1 MFENTIHAYLAVAGI
16 ALAIYVW
23 LIIVLRFAGK
33 RALAKLNAFDFAVT
47 IAFGSILSTAILSPD
62 VDWAMGAV
70 GLAMLALLQYIV
82 AQLSVRFP
90 HFHDLVRSQPTALV
104 RDGKMLTDVMK
115 HERVS
120 RGEVEAAM
128 RGKGLGSVTQAAAV
142 VLESDGTLSVIKM
155 GEGPID
161 LLP

>member
-70 GLAMLALLQYIV
+70 GLAMLAAASVVFLYYTIWTLLM
-82 AQLSVRFP
+82 VRFFLP
-90 HFHDLVRSQPTALV
+90 SFRHYAPSPSVAENFNSFANLRPASPLLTTTTRFKTSSSPASGPFASPLSSFFSALPSWARSWAWL
-104 RDGKMLTDVMK
+104 
-115 HERVS
+115 
-120 RGEVEAAM
+120 
-128 RGKGLGSVTQAAAV
+128 
-142 VLESDGTLSVIKM
+142 
-155 GEGPID
+155 
-161 LLP
+161 